1 MHGIQLLLSLVEL
14 ELMLHP
20 ATELGSVSPDIGVG
34 IFASGFIPK
43 GTIIYIKDPLEIVI
57 EAGDKRLQDPA
68 TRKLIDRYSYVEPT
82 GKRIVSWDL
91 AKYMNHSCDANSI
104 STGYGFE
111 IAIRDIEPG
120 DEITD
125 DYGLLN
131 VEQPMPCCCGASNCR
146 GWIGEDDIRKYHATW
161 DARARDALAYLYYV
175 PQPLGGLIDPVTRRQ
190 LQRYLD
196 TGDGFRSVNELKVK
210 AIRPAPPVLTGAQ
223 ALENLVGDTG

>member
-1 MHGIQLLLSLVEL
+1 
-14 ELMLHP
+14 MLHP
-20 ATELGSVSPDIGVG
+20 ATELGAVSPDIGVG

-57 EAGDKRLQDPA
+57 EEGDNRLQDPA
-68 TRKLIDRYSYVEPT
+68 MRKLIDRYSYMEPT

-120 DEITD
+120 EEITD

-131 VEQPMPCCCGASNCR
+131 VEQRMPCCCGASNCR
-146 GWIGEDDIRKYHATW
+146 GWIGEDDIQKYHTKW
-161 DARARDALAYLYYV
+161 DSLARDALAYYYYV
-175 PQPLGGLIDPVTRRQ
+175 SQPLGGLMDTLTRRQ

-196 TGDGFRSVNELKVK
+196 TGEGFRSVNQLRLHARK
-210 AIRPAPPVLTGAQ
+210 PARAVSLSADTPPLIEA
-223 ALENLVGDTG
+223 VGDFG